1 MCVWLRGVSAGQH
14 GFSGSSHS
22 DGGMTGRG
30 AGHPGC
36 CQLCG
41 ARLKRNGTTSAGRT
55 RWRCT
60 GCGASSTKSR
70 PDRTR
75 RAELAA
81 FVRWLLGPLPQLD
94 AAPASARTF
103 RRHSAWCWQVEPAV
117 TVTGEIYDEVQ
128 LDGIY
133 LSSHW
138 CALIASHRG
147 KVLAWQWCDREKT
160 IAWRVLLQRLPPPQV
175 VVCDGGPGL
184 HAALNQDWPDTRVQR
199 CLVHVQRNVR
209 TQLTSRPRTDAGKA
223 LWGLAKT
230 LTRIGSLDEATA
242 WLGHLNDWHTLH
254 GHLIKART
262 YRDQLRGAAVPAWVR
277 PGQLWW
283 YTHDRL
289 RRAYRLL
296 ERLARDEHL
305 FTYLDPDFT
314 GLSISSTTNSI
325 EGGVNAGLRDLLRR
339 HRGIPEHHQRRAI
352 EWWLHAHAEA
362 PVRPSIHPPAST
374 KPTRRP
380 LPDEPDGPARYDTA
394 VTAEEGLWHRRG
406 WAGRS

>member
-1 MCVWLRGVSAGQH
+1 
-14 GFSGSSHS
+14 
-22 DGGMTGRG
+22 
-30 AGHPGC
+30 
-36 CQLCG
+36 
-41 ARLKRNGTTSAGRT
+41 
-55 RWRCT
+55 
-60 GCGASSTKSR
+60 
-70 PDRTR
+70 
-75 RAELAA
+75 LAA

-277 PGQLWW
+277 PGQRWW

-305 FTYLDPDFT
+305 FTYLVPDFA
-314 GLSISSTTNSI
+314 GLSISATTNSI
-325 EGGVNAGLRDLLRR
+325 EGGVNAGLRDLLRS
-339 HRGIPEHHQRRAI
+339 HRGMPEHHQRRAI

-362 PVRPSIHPPAST
+362 PTRPSTPPPATTAPPHS
-374 KPTRRP
+374 P
-380 LPDEPDGPARYDTA
+380 LPNGLDGPPATTPDSPPKKA
-394 VTAEEGLWHRRG
+394 SGTAEAGPDAHDTPNNRHTFWPITHKRTPNIRGGRVRLAHRSICSRLGRRTEWLKPDSGQSWRG
-406 WAGRS
+406 TVKH